1 MPVTASD
8 FKIYHNAIL
17 SHREQK
23 KSVLPKVRRKLGAGS
38 KLSEKD
44 QRLVLE
50 VSERLGKE

>member
-23 KSVLPKVRRKLGAGS
+23 IRPTQSKAELGAGS